1 MNEIITESPSLSNNN
16 NISNSISNMIS
27 KKSFNMDNS
36 NFDSFNWQQII

>member
-16 NISNSISNMIS
+16 ISNSISSMIS
-27 KKSFNMDNS
+27 KKTFNMDNS